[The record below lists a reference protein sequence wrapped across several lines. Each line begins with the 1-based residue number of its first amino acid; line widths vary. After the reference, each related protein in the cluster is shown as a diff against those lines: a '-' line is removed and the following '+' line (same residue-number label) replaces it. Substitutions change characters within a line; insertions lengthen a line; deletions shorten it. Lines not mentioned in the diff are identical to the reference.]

1 MIAIIRKDFQDAR
14 VDEHVLDCMITAEK
28 LIAFSRTDEWVV
40 VGRGVVREQH
50 TFYTGKERRRIVH
63 GDDFCMR

>member
-1 MIAIIRKDFQDAR
+1 MIAIIRKDFHDAL
-14 VDEHVLDCMITAEK
+14 VDEHVLDCMIATEK

-40 VGRGVVREQH
+40 VGRDAVREQH
-50 TFYTGKERRRIVH
+50 TFYTGKERRRIVY